1 MKESM
6 SLPSGNLSPG
16 SRGMGG
22 GDRTGDQWRER
33 PVTKHLTHS
42 SSFAS
47 QYKPVT

>member
-6 SLPSGNLSPG
+6 SLPSGTLSPSG
-16 SRGMGG
+16 GGRRG

-33 PVTKHLTHS
+33 PVTKHLTRS

-47 QYKPVT
+47 QYKRVT